1 MAFGAYRVL
10 NFLNYG
16 EQAMSYALIRRTAA
30 MFLILTAVVRSAK
43 AITRDADLSTVSGR
57 VTDSDGK
64 PIPEVVIRLVEG
76 RRSTKTSADG
86 RYSLTQIPR
95 GTYTLV
101 FSMIGYRPE
110 VRKITVGDAD
120 VTMDLALKTSII
132 ELAPVQVSASA
143 EATSAL
149 NSPQP
154 VAIAAPDELLKL
166 RPNTLGDALA
176 DMPGVRTN
184 SSGASTGKPVIRGL
198 TNTRVLVVDDGQRLE
213 HNQWGDDHFSS
224 VEPAAA
230 SRIEVIRG
238 PASVL
243 YGSDAL
249 GGVVNIIEADLPDAI
264 GRTPFAQGNVTA
276 GFGSNNRQPDGSGT
290 FEGASGSWGFRASA
304 TGRTA
309 QDVHTPAYVLWNSGY
324 HNVGGSGSVGYH
336 TSWGSL
342 VGRYTLRRDRLQLTD
357 SDSAFTGYARTD
369 DDRVHLDMS
378 AGLGA
383 SRLEWTAGY
392 ETNRRSEYDDATTT
406 TAAFGM
412 REKTYTTEA
421 HLHHSLGAL
430 NGVLG
435 ASGEYATNDN
445 FGEEHLMP
453 NSTTGGAA
461 LYAFE
466 QADAGRWNLSFG
478 ARYDYRHLGAD
489 ADTTLG
495 NGAANLKWNS
505 VTGNAG
511 LLYHVSEPVALV
523 LNLGRGFRAP
533 SGFDLFA
540 NGPHEATATFERG
553 NPNLKTETSF
563 NTDLSLR
570 IQSGSA
576 VAEFGGFVNSIH
588 DFIYTVPTGQTD
600 SASGL
605 AIFNVTQGDAVLA
618 GFETQLEYHPTEYLH
633 LQGTADYVRGKNT
646 STRESLP
653 AMPPFRAT
661 YLARLEGHKIGAL
674 LEPYV
679 SIGGETNARQTRL
692 NPAEVTFFASAFNG
706 AGYRPASYSL
716 LNLGAGFTAPASSG
730 RTIAFDFQL
739 RNALNQQWADYLSHL
754 KTNAPNPGMGRNFM
768 ARVTASF

>member
-1 MAFGAYRVL
+1 MLYPLLHQTALLMLALGGPTSRPQPAWSAAYTISGHV
-10 NFLNYG
+10 
-16 EQAMSYALIRRTAA
+16 
-30 MFLILTAVVRSAK
+30 
-43 AITRDADLSTVSGR
+43 ADQ
-57 VTDSDGK
+57 DGK
-64 PIPEVVIRLVEG
+64 PIGQLTVRLVEAK
-76 RRSTKTSADG
+76 RSTKTSDDG
-86 RYSLTQIPR
+86 RYSFTQVPR
-95 GTYTLV
+95 GAYTLV
-101 FSMIGYRPE
+101 FTTIGYRPE
-110 VRKITVGDAD
+110 VRKVTVGEANVSLD
-120 VTMDLALKTSII
+120 VSLKPSII

-143 EATSAL
+143 EATTAM

-154 VAIAAPDELLKL
+154 VALAAPEELLRL

-176 DMPGVRTN
+176 DMAGVRNN
-184 SSGASTGKPVIRGL
+184 SSGESTGKPVIRGL
-198 TNTRVLVVDDGQRLE
+198 TNTRVLIVDDGQRLE

-249 GGVVNIIEADLPDAI
+249 GGVVNIIEPDLPDAI
-264 GRTPFAQGNVTA
+264 GRTPFAQGSLTA
-276 GFGSNNRQPDGSGT
+276 GFGSNNQQPDGSGT
-290 FEGASGSWGFRASA
+290 IEGASGNWGFRGSA

-309 QDVHTPAYVLWNSGY
+309 KDVKTPTYTLWNSGY
-324 HNVGGSGSVGYH
+324 HNAGGSGSVGYH
-336 TSWGSL
+336 TAWGSV

-357 SDSAFTGYARTD
+357 SDSTATGYARTD
-369 DDRVHLDMS
+369 DDRMHADLS
-378 AGLGA
+378 AGFGL
-383 SRLEWTAGY
+383 SRLEWSVGY
-392 ETNRRSEYDDATTT
+392 ESNRRSEYDDATTT

-412 REKTYTTEA
+412 REHTYTTDA
-421 HLHHSLGAL
+421 RLHHALGPWS
-430 NGVLG
+430 GVLG
-435 ASGEYATNDN
+435 ASGDYATNNN

-453 NSTTGGAA
+453 NSTTGGGA

-466 QADAGRWNLSFG
+466 QRDVGRWSLSFG
-478 ARYDYRHLGAD
+478 ARYDYRHLTAE
-489 ADTTLG
+489 ADTALG

-511 LLYHVSEPVALV
+511 LLYHVTEPVALV
-523 LNLGRGFRAP
+523 FNVGRGFRAP

-553 NPNLKTETSF
+553 NPNLKTETSL

-570 IQSGSA
+570 VQTGSA

-605 AIFNVTQGDAVLA
+605 QIYNVTQGDAVLS
-618 GFETQLEYHPTEYLH
+618 GFETQLEIHPTDYLH
-633 LQGTADYVRGKNT
+633 LQGTADYVRGQNT
-646 STRESLP
+646 STHEALP

-679 SIGGETNARQTRL
+679 SIGGETNAKQTRL
-692 NPAEVTFFASAFNG
+692 NPAEVVFFASAFNG
-706 AGYRPASYSL
+706 AGYSPASYTL
-716 LNLGAGFTAPASSG
+716 VNAGAGFSVAASPG

-754 KTNAPNPGMGRNFM
+754 KTNAPNPGMGRNFV